1 MRATHV
7 FRLFSMDTEREYVYT
22 ILLYKVK
29 TRLFHT
35 KRMQINYLC
44 LLCFCM
50 VIMHASNNK
59 VRVRRCGSTK
69 RLSGYRTRTKMW
81 HGVSGSQITSVV
93 ENKR

>member
-1 MRATHV
+1 MRATYV
-7 FRLFSMDTEREYVYT
+7 FRLFSMDSEREYVYT

-29 TRLFHT
+29 IRFFHT

-59 VRVRRCGSTK
+59 VRVRRCGRTK
-69 RLSGYRTRTKMW
+69 RLSGYRTRTENVAWCFK
-81 HGVSGSQITSVV
+81 ITDYFRGR
-93 ENKR
+93 K